1 MLLLSLLLILI
12 LISVLLY
19 RKVPLPAASAIVVVA
34 WLVLGVLSPAMWSL
48 WLVIP
53 PGGGAADSERAR
65 LASADPDQAGI

>member
-48 WLVIP
+48 
-53 PGGGAADSERAR
+53 
-65 LASADPDQAGI
+65 